1 MAPALALALLLCATV
16 CSVGGSLN
24 ENCDTPPP
32 GHMQPLGG
40 WPRGSILDG
49 GTAHRPAK
57 GSVRTYSDAAESPP
71 GAGEFWRDHV
81 DLLQPALF
89 KRMATRTPAYSRWTD
104 AYLTEQF
111 GKSMVKVEYRRE
123 NRLSDY
129 CGMEKRGEVVR
140 CPEWKDSDLWKVGL
154 DQEQYRNL
162 GDFLDRWNDTARTEE
177 YVISSL
183 PSPMRRD
190 ITIPP
195 TFLAGGGDRHPAEGR
210 GGSTPFYEA
219 NLWMSHSPP
228 LTPPPQDL
236 RSLPPRPPPSRT
248 DWFGL
253 GSSSDANDSGSSE
266 LDFSSSVVH
275 YDQNHQVMCVLSGV
289 KEWIFIDPLTE
300 IQDVSVRTD
309 LHFNL
314 LPLISITHLRATLT
328 QVPMWSDYYRR
339 PCLEA
344 GAFRCDDEQNC
355 CPGGSDDS
363 PIDGEK
369 VDLLRFP
376 VSR

>member
-1 MAPALALALLLCATV
+1 MCRLHSTHSSAWFAGTSLALLLCAGV
-16 CSVGGSLN
+16 CSCIGGSGLDA
-24 ENCDTPPP
+24 NCNAAPR

-49 GTAHRPAK
+49 GTAHRPPK
-57 GSVRTYSDAAESPP
+57 GSVRTYSNAADSPP

-104 AYLTEQF
+104 AYLSEQF

-129 CGMEKRGEVVR
+129 CGMEKRGEVVS
-140 CPEWKDSDLWKVGL
+140 CPEWKDADLWKVGL

-162 GDFLDRWNDTARTEE
+162 GEFLSRWNDTARTEE

-190 ITIPP
+190 ITIPR
-195 TFLAGGGDRHPAEGR
+195 TFLAGGGDRHPAEAR

-219 NLWMSHSPP
+219 NLWMSHSRLLP
-228 LTPPPQDL
+228 PPPQD
-236 RSLPPRPPPSRT
+236 RHSPQPTPPRSRT
-248 DWFGL
+248 GWFGV
-253 GSSSDANDSGSSE
+253 GSSSDMDDSESSE
-266 LDFSSSVVH
+266 LEFSSSVVH

-300 IQDVSVRTD
+300 IQNVS
-309 LHFNL
+309 
-314 LPLISITHLRATLT
+314 
-328 QVPMWSDYYRR
+328 
-339 PCLEA
+339 
-344 GAFRCDDEQNC
+344 
-355 CPGGSDDS
+355 
-363 PIDGEK
+363 
-369 VDLLRFP
+369 LLRTFT
-376 VSR
+376 SI